1 MAEGS
6 ALALCRGHATIC
18 LPIGE
23 EEYHAIVENPKEF
36 RRWLDRCYAEM
47 PELFPEGFAQ
57 GYGMKDG
64 RTSTKQGVWLRRVSL
79 RDGRSYSVRRDKRDV
94 WTIAY
99 DHPQGHRTSN
109 MLDRLMRSMNRYFD
123 RGQHLHGSRGA
134 CDQHCRAWAL
144 LHNFAPWHPATTA
157 GKVPPNAST
166 GIATMTIGSKTFWSP
181 PPSADTEITLPKIRD
196 GQDILITRQPG

>member
-144 LHNFAPWHPATTA
+144 LHNFTPWHPATTEGNDGWQSA
-157 GKVPPNAST
+157 AERLNRHRYHDNWLENLLVSASLGGYRNHPPQN
-166 GIATMTIGSKTFWSP
+166 P
-181 PPSADTEITLPKIRD
+181 
-196 GQDILITRQPG
+196 